1 MEITLDKLLASRD
14 HRVEMQQKL
23 RENNPNSTLV
33 CLTVIMPG
41 NIKRNLSSLIVS
53 QAAIN
58 ALLNRFEGNVVN
70 VVTRDLDTGYEAYIV
85 TNLPQN
91 EAKLIAC
98 DIEDSHELGRLMDI
112 DVLDSKGVP
121 VKRETLGYG
130 PRRCLMCD
138 NEARY
143 CMRNRTHTPDELN
156 SQIQK
161 MIDTYVQQL

>member
-14 HRVEMQQKL
+14 RRVEMQQQL
-23 RENNPNSTLV
+23 RENYPNSTLV

-58 ALLNRFEGNVVN
+58 AMLNRFEGNIVDVIS
-70 VVTRDLDTGYEAYIV
+70 RDLVTGFEAYLV
-85 TNLPQN
+85 TTLSQR

-98 DIEDSHELGRLMDI
+98 DIEDNHPLGRLFDI
-112 DVLDSKGVP
+112 DILDNDGVP
-121 VKRETLGYG
+121 MKRETMGSS

-143 CMRNRTHTPDELN
+143 CMRNRTHTPQELN
-156 SQIQK
+156 TKIQM
-161 MIDTYVQQL
+161 MIDSYVQQL

>member
-14 HRVEMQQKL
+14 RRVEMQQKL
-23 RENNPNSTLV
+23 REKHPNLTLV

-58 ALLNRFEGNVVN
+58 TLLNVLEGNVVD
-70 VVTRDLDTGYEAYIV
+70 VVTRDLETGYEAYVV
-85 TNLPQN
+85 TNLSQHDT
-91 EAKLIAC
+91 KLIAC
-98 DIEDSHELGRLMDI
+98 DIEDNHPLGRLFDI
-112 DVLDSKGVP
+112 DVLDADGFP
-121 VKRETLGYG
+121 MKRETAGFQ

-143 CMRNRTHTPDELN
+143 CMRNRTHTPQELN
-156 SQIQK
+156 AKIKQ
-161 MIDTYVQQL
+161 MVDAYVQQL

>member
-14 HRVEMQQKL
+14 RRVEMQQKL
-23 RENNPNSTLV
+23 RENYPNSTLV

-58 ALLNRFEGNVVN
+58 ALLNRFEGTIVDVI
-70 VVTRDLDTGYEAYIV
+70 TRDLETGYEAYLL
-85 TNLPQN
+85 TSLSQR
-91 EAKLIAC
+91 EAKIIAC
-98 DIEDSHELGRLMDI
+98 DIEDNNPLGRLFDI
-112 DVLDSKGVP
+112 DIFDNDGVP
-121 VKRETLGYG
+121 VKRETVGSS

-143 CMRNRTHTPDELN
+143 CMRNRTHTPQELN
-156 SQIQK
+156 TQIQQ
-161 MIDTYVQQL
+161 MVDAYVQQL

>member
-14 HRVEMQQKL
+14 RRVEMQQKL
-23 RENNPNSTLV
+23 REKHPNLTLV

-58 ALLNRFEGNVVN
+58 TLLNKLEGNVVD
-70 VVTRDLDTGYEAYIV
+70 VVTRDLETGYEAFVV
-85 TNLPQN
+85 TNLSQHDT
-91 EAKLIAC
+91 KLIAC
-98 DIEDSHELGRLMDI
+98 DIEDNHPLGRLFDI
-112 DVLDSKGVP
+112 DVLDADGFP
-121 VKRETLGYG
+121 VKRETAGFQ

-143 CMRNRTHTPDELN
+143 CMRNRTHTPQELN
-156 SQIQK
+156 AKIKQ
-161 MIDTYVQQL
+161 MVDAYVQQL

>member
-14 HRVEMQQKL
+14 RRVEMQQKL
-23 RENNPNSTLV
+23 REKHPNLTLV

-85 TNLPQN
+85 TSMPQN

-130 PRRCLMCD
+130 PRKCLVCD

-156 SQIQK
+156 AKIK
-161 MIDTYVQQL
+161 IMIDDYVQQL